1 MSKTLHLKDTWRNLQ
16 KTQLIKINPY
26 LYAKLEVTNPT
37 GSIKD
42 RPIKYIIDKALEEK
56 LINQDTVL
64 VEASSGNTGISL
76 CAIGAALGLE
86 VKIVMPDNMSIE
98 RKQMMTSFGAT
109 IVDAPPSDFKKAIDL
124 RNELVA
130 TNENYW
136 SPMQFEN
143 RQNIDCHRD
152 TTAKEIFEQV
162 PSNTTISAFIS
173 GAGTGGTIMG
183 FREACILRG
192 STTKCILARPCPTEE
207 FHGIQG
213 IGDGG
218 DYLVKRELLDGDY
231 TVTTEEAKRR
241 AREFAKNRGVLIG
254 VSAGANLVASERYIK
269 ENNPAGIVVTILCDR
284 GERYLSVS

>member
-1 MSKTLHLKDTWRNLQ
+1 VTKSLILDDPWKMLRTTE
-16 KTQLIKINPY
+16 LIKISSR

-42 RPIKYIIDKALEEK
+42 RPVLFIVKKAIEAN
-56 LINQDTVL
+56 LINENTVL

-76 CAIGAALGLE
+76 SAIGAALGLK
-86 VKIVMPDNMSIE
+86 VKIIMPVNMSVE

-109 IVDAPPSDFKKAIDL
+109 LIDAPASDFSRAIEM
-124 RNELVA
+124 RNKIVA
-130 TNENYW
+130 DNENYW

-152 TTAKEIFEQV
+152 TTAKEIFEQI
-162 PSNTTISAFIS
+162 PKSASISAFIS

-192 STTKCILARPCPTEE
+192 TDTKCILVKPDPDEDR
-207 FHGIQG
+207 HGIQG
-213 IGDGG
+213 IGDGD
-218 DYLVKRELLDGDY
+218 DYLVKRNLLDGEYIISTRDA
-231 TVTTEEAKRR
+231 VIRSQR
-241 AREFAKNRGVLIG
+241 FAKESGVLIG
-254 VSAGANLVASERYIK
+254 ISAGANLLAAEKFIK
-269 ENNPAGIVVTILCDR
+269 ENNPSGIVVTILCDR